1 MLFPPAPAA
10 GGTGCGACQAG
21 HHDGAECH
29 HRGTWTP
36 QSASH
41 RVYSPFIP
49 LIYHNQRATLTLA
62 GFKEWRPQG
71 SGSPS
76 VSWAWIHLGLS
87 PQWVPNCLPVPKL
100 KGCQTCLKSTSNLI
114 SPVLPPAFGVPLLR
128 GVAVRALQG
137 QADWYGPRLLMPPR
151 GPVCPVPLPWQRS
164 ALLWPPGI
172 RTVSTVLLM

>member
-1 MLFPPAPAA
+1 MFYWGSVTACPERWGRWPRLTRVLFPPAPAA

-71 SGSPS
+71 SDSPS
-76 VSWAWIHLGLS
+76 ISWAWIPLGLS

-100 KGCQTCLKSTSNLI
+100 KGCQTCLKSTSKLI
-114 SPVLPPAFGVPLLR
+114 SPVLRQLL
-128 GVAVRALQG
+128 VF
-137 QADWYGPRLLMPPR
+137 P
-151 GPVCPVPLPWQRS
+151 C
-164 ALLWPPGI
+164 
-172 RTVSTVLLM
+172 